1 MDASQGDHPARG
13 DSGMESARGSG
24 RSGMPSPTGAASRRA
39 NGGLVRRDGPGG
51 GRASGPGGG
60 RAPALPTATIVPP
73 GLFDDRPVNPDAER
87 AVLGSI
93 LLKPDVCDDV
103 ALVIRPEDFH
113 DEAHRTLYTHL
124 LHLHDGG
131 KKIDATILLERLRT
145 QGDLDR
151 VGGAEAIA
159 EVVNCV
165 PHAAHAV
172 HYAGIVRDKAM
183 LRSLIDAGT
192 GILHDAY
199 TSPDEPREL
208 LARAETSIFSIL
220 ERRSSAEAKA
230 VRDVLEEAMVR
241 MDARMKR
248 EHALGGVETGFGD
261 LDSLCGGLHNSELVI
276 LAARPSMGKTAFA
289 MNIAEHVAVNAGL
302 PVLFVSLEM
311 AALELADRLLCSAAR
326 VNGHRLR
333 NGTISQEDRRR
344 LVEKSSEISVAPLF
358 IDDTP
363 GRTLTE
369 IAAVARR
376 LKRKSG
382 LSLIVID
389 YLQLIEPDNP
399 RDPRQEQVARI
410 ARRLK
415 TMSRELDIPVLCL
428 AQLNRQAEV
437 SRDNKPRLSHLRESG
452 AIEQDADVVMFVH
465 REEYYRTSEEER
477 ESVRGQAEIIIAKQR
492 NGPIGDVPL
501 VWQHDFTRF
510 VNREQRTYDE
520 FEQFS
525 GY

>member
-1 MDASQGDHPARG
+1 MAAPRD
-13 DSGMESARGSG
+13 GMAQDSARK
-24 RSGMPSPTGAASRRA
+24 
-39 NGGLVRRDGPGG
+39 DFPGK
-51 GRASGPGGG
+51 RASDRRSRDRDRRQTGTDGAGPVLDG
-60 RAPALPTATIVPP
+60 RERPANV
-73 GLFDDRPVNPDAER
+73 DAER

-103 ALVIRPEDFH
+103 ALAVRPDDFA
-113 DEAHRTLYTHL
+113 DEAHQVLYRHL
-124 LHLHDGG
+124 LELHDSG
-131 KKIDATILLERLRT
+131 KRIDITIVLERLRT

-151 VGGAEAIA
+151 LGGAAAIA
-159 EVVNCV
+159 EILQSV
-165 PHAAHAV
+165 PHAAHAT
-172 HYAGIVRDKAM
+172 HYAQIVRDKAM
-183 LRSLIDAGT
+183 LRSLIDAST
-192 GILHDAY
+192 DILRDAY
-199 TSPDEPREL
+199 DSVDEPREL
-208 LARAETSIFSIL
+208 VARAESKIFQIL
-220 ERRSSAEAKA
+220 EHRSAAEAKPIEK
-230 VRDVLEEAMVR
+230 VLEEVMVR
-241 MDARMKR
+241 MDARMKH
-248 EHALGGVETGFGD
+248 EHALGGVETGFTD
-261 LDSLCGGLHNSELVI
+261 LDALCGGLHNSELVI

-289 MNIAEHVAVNAGL
+289 MNIAEHVAINAKQ

-311 AALELADRLLCSAAR
+311 AALELADRLLCSSAQ

-344 LVEKSSEISVAPLF
+344 LVQKSAEISSSPLY

-376 LKRKSG
+376 LKRKNG
-382 LSLIVID
+382 LAMIVID

-399 RDPRQEQVARI
+399 RDQRQEQVAKI

-437 SRDNKPRLSHLRESG
+437 SRDNRPRLNHLRESG

-465 REEYYRTSEEER
+465 REEYYQTNDEDRER
-477 ESVRGQAEIIIAKQR
+477 VKGQAEIIIAKQR
-492 NGPIGDVPL
+492 NGPIGDVKL
-501 VWQHDFTRF
+501 LWQHDFTRF
-510 VNREQRTYDE
+510 VNLEHRPYDE

-525 GY
+525 SF